1 MTKQILLG
9 EQFKHLF
16 PKVEVEGNKQIKPY
30 DAVLVVEIEGK
41 QFAYNLGNSKNTA
54 QIINQIG
61 VI

>member
-16 PKVEVEGNKQIKPY
+16 PNVEVEGNEIKPY

-41 QFAYNLGNSKNTA
+41 QFAYNLGNSKNTP